1 MARSRPLRF
10 VRNLDRVRPIE
21 NVRKVVLPSGLTV
34 VVEEVPEVRSLSL
47 GVWILT
53 GSRDEPEELAGI
65 SHFIEHMLF
74 KGTRSRT
81 ALEIAK
87 RSEAIGGQFDAFTS
101 REHSCYYARVF
112 QEHLEIAMEILGDLV
127 RAPLF
132 ERAMIDL
139 ERGVVYEEIESY
151 DNTPEEQAHDRIAE
165 MVWPEHPLGRPIL
178 GSRET
183 IERFSSRTLRE
194 YHRKHYVAPN
204 VLVAASG
211 HVKFDAVVE
220 LAGRYLRLP
229 SSDAPD
235 GRFPMP
241 RFRSRVMA
249 VEKELSQACLALAG
263 RGPSYRDEDRHV
275 LSIVNMVLGAGI
287 SSRLF
292 RKIREDEG
300 LAYTVYSFLDA
311 LRDTG
316 LFGVFLGVAPENARR
331 ALDLTCREIRR
342 LKRDGIRRWELESAR
357 AQLLMSHFLGYE
369 STYERMNRIALG
381 EICYGRQASLDQVA
395 RRIQMVD
402 RDEVQEAMERFLVP
416 HKFSLMYL
424 GPAGPRVFR
433 QGDWDF

>member
-21 NVRKVVLPSGLTV
+21 NVRKAVLPSGLTV
-34 VVEEVPEVRSLSL
+34 VVEEVPEVRSLSI
-47 GVWILT
+47 GVWVLT

-74 KGTRSRT
+74 KGTRRRS

-87 RSEAIGGQFDAFTS
+87 RSESIGGQFDAFTS
-101 REHSCYYARVF
+101 REHACYYARVF

-127 RAPLF
+127 RSPRF
-132 ERAMIDL
+132 ERAMIDS

-151 DNTPEEQAHDRIAE
+151 DNTPEDQAHDRIAE
-165 MVWPEHPLGRPIL
+165 MVWPDHPLGRPIL
-178 GSRET
+178 GNRAT
-183 IERFSSRTLRE
+183 IERFSSSVLRE
-194 YHRKHYVAPN
+194 YHRRHYIAPN
-204 VLVAASG
+204 VVVAASG
-211 HVKFDAVVE
+211 HVTFDAVVE

-229 SSDAPD
+229 GGEQPNGHFA
-235 GRFPMP
+235 MP

-249 VEKELSQACLALAG
+249 VERDLSQACLALAG
-263 RGPSYRDEDRHV
+263 RGPSYRDEDRHA
-275 LSIVNMVLGAGI
+275 LAIVNMVLGAGI

-300 LAYTVYSFLDA
+300 LAYTVYSFLDS

-331 ALDLTCREIRR
+331 ALDLACREIRR
-342 LKRDGIRRWELESAR
+342 LKRDGIRRWELESAK

-369 STYERMNRIALG
+369 STYERMNRIALS
-381 EICYGRQASLDQVA
+381 EIGYGRQASLEQVA
-395 RRIQMVD
+395 NRIQRVD
-402 RDEVQEAMERFLVP
+402 RDEAQEAMERILVP
-416 HKFSLMYL
+416 RRFSLLYL

-433 QGDWDF
+433 SGDWDF